1 MKIGYD
7 AKRAFCNKTGL
18 GNYSRFVI
26 ENMLKFSSAELKIIA
41 FTPKVK
47 KGFFENF
54 PFDKIVMPEKS
65 FFLGLWRMYGIKKAI
80 ENQKLDVFHGLSNEI
95 PIFKNWGEIK
105 TIVTIHDLIFLKY
118 PTYYTFFDRHIYNLK
133 FKFACKKADKIIAVS
148 EKTKADII
156 NFYKIPENKIE
167 VIYQSC
173 NEVFKKEVS
182 VVDQKKILEKYQISK
197 PFLLSVGT
205 LEPRKNQVSII
216 TAFSKIARKDF
227 DLVLIG
233 KGKKY
238 KNQLESLIKKENI
251 QNVKILGNVTLKD
264 LPAIYQ
270 ASELFIYISLYEGFG
285 IPILEA
291 LASKKPVI
299 AAKGSCLEE
308 AGGDGAIYVDPLNI
322 KEITNTIDKAL
333 DNQNLKDDLIKNGIE
348 HFKKFDSEL
357 LNKKMLSL
365 YEKTKNA

>member
-26 ENMLKFSSAELKIIA
+26 ENILNISSEKLEIVA
-41 FTPKVK
+41 FTPKIK

-54 PFDKIVMPEKS
+54 PFDKIVMPKRS
-65 FFLGLWRMYGIKKAI
+65 FFLGLWRMYFIKKDI
-80 ENQKLDVFHGLSNEI
+80 ENQKLDIFHGLSNEI
-95 PIFKNWGEIK
+95 PIFTNWGKIK

-118 PTYYTFFDRHIYNLK
+118 PTYYAFFDRHIYNLK
-133 FKFACKKADKIIAVS
+133 FKYACKKADKIIAVS

-156 NFYKIPENKIE
+156 HFYKIPENKIE

-173 NEVFKKEVS
+173 NEVFKKEIS
-182 VVDQKKILEKYQISK
+182 LVDQKKNLEKYQISN

-205 LEPRKNQVSII
+205 LEPRKNQISII
-216 TAFSKIARKDF
+216 KAFSKIARKDY

-233 KGKKY
+233 KGEKY
-238 KNQLESLIKKENI
+238 KMQLESLIRKENI
-251 QNVKILGNVTLKD
+251 KNVKILGNVIHED

-322 KEITNTIDKAL
+322 LEITNTINKAL
-333 DNQNLKDDLIKNGIE
+333 DNQNLKDDLIKNGIK
-348 HFKKFDSEL
+348 HFKKFDSKL
-357 LNKKMLSL
+357 LNEKMLSL
-365 YEKTKNA
+365 YEETKNA

>member
-26 ENMLKFSSAELKIIA
+26 ENILKISSEKLEIIA
-41 FTPKVK
+41 FTPKIK
-47 KGFFENF
+47 KGFFETF
-54 PFDKIVMPEKS
+54 PFDKIVMPKKS
-65 FFLGLWRMYGIKKAI
+65 IFLGLWRIYFIKKDI
-80 ENQKLDVFHGLSNEI
+80 ENQKLDIFHGLSNEI
-95 PIFKNWGEIK
+95 PIFTNWGKIK

-118 PTYYTFFDRHIYNLK
+118 PTYYAFFDRHIYNLK
-133 FKFACKKADKIIAVS
+133 FKYACKKADKIIAVS

-156 NFYKIPENKIE
+156 HFYKIPENKIE

-173 NEVFKKEVS
+173 NEVFKKEIS
-182 VVDQKKILEKYQISK
+182 LVDQKKNLEKYQISN

-205 LEPRKNQVSII
+205 LEPRKNQISII
-216 TAFSKIARKDF
+216 KAFSKIARKDY

-233 KGKKY
+233 KGEKY
-238 KNQLESLIKKENI
+238 KMQLESLIRKENI
-251 QNVKILGNVTLKD
+251 QNVKILGNVTHED

-291 LASKKPVI
+291 LASEKPVI
-299 AAKGSCLEE
+299 AARGSCLEE

-322 KEITNTIDKAL
+322 LEITNTINKAL
-333 DNQNLKDDLIKNGIE
+333 DNQNLKYDLIKNGIK

-357 LNKKMLSL
+357 LNEKMLSL
-365 YEKTKNA
+365 YEETKNA